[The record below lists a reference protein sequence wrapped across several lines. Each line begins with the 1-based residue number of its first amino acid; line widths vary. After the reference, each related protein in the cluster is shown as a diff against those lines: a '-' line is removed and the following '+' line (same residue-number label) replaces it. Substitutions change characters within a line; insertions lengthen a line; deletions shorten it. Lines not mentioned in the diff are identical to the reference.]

1 MKLMKYFFIF
11 IGIAITTS
19 VFAQD
24 ITSNQLKQIRSAI
37 YNWVDKYL
45 EYSYLSSEYDVEKYR
60 SLFADN
66 EVPVVNDYLPIT
78 NDERIAL
85 QEYTELFSTSNVYQA
100 YPYTYEASI
109 VIQEEQMAAKSYIC
123 VLAVQKSIMFS
134 DEEKLY
140 EYPKKDYTLYIT
152 LEYDFKTKKI
162 QCTEIHTS
170 DQLIVEY
177 VLRQDND
184 SISHTYIEGKDTLA
198 LLKNKEL
205 LPVVTSKFMYHYP
218 FDNKI
223 VEVKRDTMRHNF
235 HVGAIIGPSFYLSA
249 FNTPDFYN
257 HSQKAGLIAGF
268 NLGFYHQCHLKEN
281 HRFGIEYGLL
291 FSRNTLHI
299 LGDYKTSYNTV
310 DPDGGEY
317 LRIVDATGFH
327 EQLKMFTLSIPVSL
341 RYDFFLTP
349 NLSLF
354 AGIGTYASYDLLQQS
369 NVSVN
374 VQYSGY
380 YDWLF
385 DLTIDKNGIYDF
397 GNFQQEGST
406 QDICLSNFNVGLLF
420 NVGCQYFI
428 PKSHWSIEPSIRYQ
442 TSLFTPLTNPEE
454 FNLLEKDGELHSA
467 TNLLDNI
474 YKHNLTLQLNFNFHF

>member
-1 MKLMKYFFIF
+1 MKLIKYFYIF
-11 IGIAITTS
+11 IGVAITTS

-24 ITSNQLKQIRSAI
+24 ITSNQLKQIRSAV

-60 SLFADN
+60 SLFADDN
-66 EVPVVNDYLPIT
+66 VPVVNEYLPIT
-78 NDERIAL
+78 NDEKIAI
-85 QEYTELFSTSNVYQA
+85 QEYAELFSISDVYRA
-100 YPYTYEASI
+100 YPYTYESSI
-109 VIQEEQMAAKSYIC
+109 AIQEERVAAKSYGC
-123 VLAVQKSIMFS
+123 VLTLQKSIMFS

-140 EYPKKDYTLYIT
+140 EYPQKDYTLYIT
-152 LEYDFKTKKI
+152 LKYDFKKKKM
-162 QCTEIHTS
+162 QCTEIQTS
-170 DQLIVEY
+170 DQLSVEY

-184 SISHTYIEGKDTLA
+184 SIFHTYIEGKDTIE

-205 LPVVTSKFMYHYP
+205 LPVVTSKYMYHYP
-218 FDNKI
+218 FDNKM
-223 VEVKRDTMRHNF
+223 VEVKRDTTRHNF
-235 HVGAIIGPSFYLSA
+235 HLGAIVGPSFYSAA
-249 FNTPDFYN
+249 FNTPDFHN
-257 HSQKAGLIAGF
+257 HSLKAGLKAGV
-268 NLGFYHQCHLKEN
+268 NLGFYHQCYLKEN

-291 FSRNTLHI
+291 FSRNALHI
-299 LGDYKTSYNTV
+299 LGDYKTQYHAI

-317 LRIVDATGFH
+317 QRIVNATEFH
-327 EQLKMFTLSIPVSL
+327 EQLAMLTLSIPISL
-341 RYDFFLTP
+341 RYDYFLTP

-354 AGIGTYASYDLLQQS
+354 AGIGAYASYDLLQQS
-369 NVSVN
+369 YVSVN
-374 VQYSGY
+374 AQYSGH

-397 GNFQQEGST
+397 GNFQQEGNV
-406 QDICLSNFNVGLLF
+406 QDISLNKLNIGLLL

-454 FNLLEKDGELHSA
+454 FHLLEKDGELHSA

-474 YKHNLTLQLNFNFHF
+474 HKHNLTLQLNFNFHF